1 MSTTIT
7 GNLKKMRV
15 SHADP
20 VEYTL
25 VAGEQSVPL
34 NDFIGGPFSLKYL
47 GEIHCV
53 NCGRKTKK
61 SFNQGYCFPCL
72 RKLAECDGCIIR
84 PETCHF
90 HEGTCRE
97 PDWGRKHCLQS
108 HIVYFANT
116 SGLKVGITRASQV
129 PTRWIDQGAT
139 VALPVV
145 EVTER
150 LHSGLLETAIKKH
163 MHDKT
168 DWRRMLRGEP
178 DPIDLIARRDELR
191 DELETEIA
199 KLPGTEVSD
208 AGTATILNE
217 DTTFDFNYPVQQYP
231 EKVKSITLDKVPE
244 VTGELQG
251 IKGQYLIFDIGVMN
265 IRRHGGYVV
274 ELKV

>member
-1 MSTTIT
+1 MSNTVT
-7 GNLKKMRV
+7 GILKKMG
-15 SHADP
+15 SKHADP

-25 VAGEQSVPL
+25 LVGDEGIPVNKL
-34 NDFIGGPFSLKYL
+34 IGGPFLLKYL

-61 SFNQGYCFPCL
+61 SFNQGYCFPCM

-90 HEGTCRE
+90 HAGTCRE
-97 PDWGRKHCLQS
+97 PEWGRKNCLQT
-108 HIVYFANT
+108 HVVYFANT
-116 SGLKVGITRASQV
+116 SGLKVGITRASQI

-139 VALPVV
+139 TALPVV

-168 DWRRMLRGEP
+168 DWRRMLRGTPE
-178 DPIDLIARRDELR
+178 PIDLIARREELR

-199 KLPGTEVSD
+199 QLPATEVSE
-208 AGTATILNE
+208 AGAATILDE
-217 DTTFDFNYPVQQYP
+217 DSTFDFNYPVEAWP

-244 VTGELQG
+244 VKAELQG

-265 IRRHGGYVV
+265 IRRHSGYLV
-274 ELKV
+274 ELQV